1 MKGGKILIVDDD
13 DNMRESLNDNLD
25 VAGYQV
31 SQAPSGSAAIEAV
44 RREFFGVI
52 LMDYNLTDMTGI
64 ETIRQIRQF
73 NKESQILM
81 LTAQASLDTA
91 TEAIRESVMDFFPK
105 PVEFDKLKHS
115 IERAFERLHL
125 IQENARL
132 IADLQKAN
140 EELSHLNH
148 MKSKFMSMASHDLA
162 NALMSLQTNFELLSE
177 GMKLAPEQAKRV
189 AAISGSIDQV
199 AHLASDLVDWA
210 AIEQG
215 KFRLEFEPVDVAA
228 MAAEVAA
235 GPQARAQAR
244 GIALSVEAERA
255 LPALSADKRR
265 LAQVLTNLLENAI
278 RHTTRGGTIAVRVAR
293 KDGSV
298 SFAVT
303 DTGEG
308 IAPEELNRIFE
319 SFYQGSGNGGRLGL
333 GLAISKE
340 IVEAHRGSITVESPG
355 PGKGATFR
363 FFLPIPKA

>member
-1 MKGGKILIVDDD
+1 MKGGKILVVDDD
-13 DNMRESLNDNLD
+13 DNMRESLCDNLD
-25 VAGYQV
+25 VAGFAV
-31 SQAPSGSAAIEAV
+31 SQAPSGGAAIEAV
-44 RREFFGVI
+44 RREFYGVI

-64 ETIRQIRQF
+64 EAIREIRQL

-91 TEAIRESVMDFFPK
+91 TEAIRESVTDFFPK

-115 IERAFERLHL
+115 IIRAFERLGL

-132 IADLQKAN
+132 IADLKKAN

-148 MKSKFMSMASHDLA
+148 MKSKFMSMSSHDLA
-162 NALMSLQTNFELLSE
+162 NALMSLQTNFDLLSE
-177 GMKLAPEQAKRV
+177 SLKPDAEQAKRIG
-189 AAISGSIDQV
+189 AISGSIDQV

-244 GIALSVEAERA
+244 GIEFSVEAEKG
-255 LPALSADKRR
+255 LPAVSADKRR

-278 RHTTRGGTIAVRVAR
+278 RHTTRGGKITVRVAR
-293 KDGSV
+293 EKDSI

-308 IAPEELNRIFE
+308 IAPAELSRIFE

-340 IVEAHRGSITVESPG
+340 IVEAHRGAITVESPG

-363 FFLPIPKA
+363 FSLPIAKA